1 MSRHHLFAIAATL
14 AFTVIRPDVADAAL
28 SVKNVDNVSFDAVA
42 TGGLKI
48 KATTNSLS
56 AKEAG
61 DDIRLTVDLTTLS
74 TGIDI
79 RDTHMKRALGAV
91 DKDNDDKAYEP
102 HKTAELRVAKAKL
115 QFPSDADTSGDVE
128 GQFTLNGKTKPV
140 TVHYTAKA
148 GSKITV
154 DGNFVVTYTD
164 FIAEQSYMGIRVKKE
179 EPVTVKAT
187 FGVKRD
193 D

>member
-115 QFPSDADTSGDVE
+115 QFPSGADTSGDV
-128 GQFTLNGKTKPV
+128 N
-140 TVHYTAKA
+140 
-148 GSKITV
+148 S
-154 DGNFVVTYTD
+154 
-164 FIAEQSYMGIRVKKE
+164 
-179 EPVTVKAT
+179 AT
-187 FGVKRD
+187 SSNRSVPSGPRNP
-193 D
+193 